1 MNTLGHYL
9 DPAEDQ
15 TVLESIQG
23 NILKGHGRNYSAGI
37 FVVLS
42 QKEEEAK
49 ASIRRLTPL
58 VWSASRQQAN
68 TASWKAE
75 MSSRHLDASRER
87 VPFCMLGLSAHC
99 YKRLGLDELG
109 PAPPLESQSTR
120 AAAFEAF
127 QNGMKQATQ
136 TPYAHWDPETATWE
150 SHLKHHF
157 DLFIAVANNEH
168 RDLEDSVE
176 EVTSI
181 LRDTGAV
188 RVEIEMG
195 RRSARS
201 SDLTTSGASPVE
213 HFGFADG
220 IAQPVFFKD
229 QEESLEH
236 RNPSPAQDLDTILW
250 PEKNAESPES
260 LGSFLTVI
268 KLEQNVRAFRQQA
281 GELKDALALASA
293 EDAQALAVGRQKDG
307 TPLVPTVSDD
317 PDDFNYDNDRLVR
330 SGAKKCP
337 ASAHIR
343 RMNRRRGKNPLV
355 IARRGFH
362 YGESWMDTK
371 PHDPPKAGVGLLF
384 LGLSSSLHSFISLMG
399 ETQGPRC
406 AFQGGVDAL
415 VGQSQPSPPGN
426 PSCDGRQRW
435 WHARDRNWVDFRM
448 ADFVTV
454 RGGEYFFVPSMHFLR
469 RIEAKSEGDGTT

>member
-1 MNTLGHYL
+1 L

-15 TVLESIQG
+15 SVLESIQG

-42 QKEEEAK
+42 QNEEEAR
-49 ASIRRLTPL
+49 ASIHRLTPL
-58 VWSASRQQAN
+58 VWSASRQQEN
-68 TASWKAE
+68 TSAWKAE
-75 MSSRHLDASRER
+75 MRSGELDAARER
-87 VPFCMLGLSAHC
+87 EPFCMLGLSAHC
-99 YKRLGLDELG
+99 YKRLGLDESG
-109 PAPPLESQSTR
+109 PAQAPDSQSTQ
-120 AAAFEAF
+120 AAAFQAF
-127 QNGMKQATQ
+127 QNGMKQVTQ

-157 DLFIAVANNEH
+157 DLFIVVANNEQP
-168 RDLEDSVE
+168 DLEESIEDIAL
-176 EVTSI
+176 I
-181 LRDTGAV
+181 LRDTAVV

-195 RRSARS
+195 RKSARG
-201 SDLTTSGASPVE
+201 SDLAANGAEPIE

-220 IAQPVFFKD
+220 VAQPVFFKD
-229 QEESLEH
+229 QAQSLAH
-236 RNPSPAQDLDTILW
+236 RDPSPAQDLDTILW
-250 PEKNAESPES
+250 PEKNAVSPES
-260 LGSFLTVI
+260 LGSFLSVI

-281 GELKDALALASA
+281 GELKEVLGLPSA

-307 TPLVPTVSDD
+307 TPLVPAASDD
-317 PDDFNYDNDRLVR
+317 RDDFDYDNDRLIG
-330 SGAKKCP
+330 SGAKQCP

-371 PHDPPKAGVGLLF
+371 PDDPPKAGVGLLF

-399 ETQGPRC
+399 ATQGPRC

-448 ADFVTV
+448 ADFVTL
-454 RGGEYFFVPSMHFLR
+454 RGGEYFFVPSLHFLR
-469 RIEAKSEGDGTT
+469 RIKAESEQNGTT